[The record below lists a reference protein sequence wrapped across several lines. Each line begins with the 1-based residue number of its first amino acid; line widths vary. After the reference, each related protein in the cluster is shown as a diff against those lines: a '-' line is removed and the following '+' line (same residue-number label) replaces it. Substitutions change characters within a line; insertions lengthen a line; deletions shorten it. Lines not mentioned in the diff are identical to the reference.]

1 MAKRDDF
8 EDEGFLESLMKR
20 NAEHIPVPPSMSRL
34 LIGVAGLA
42 VVATVVAVAWATWP
56 SGKGRVD
63 ENALPVLK
71 AEDKAYKIK
80 PDDPGGM
87 VVPNKDS
94 TIFETLNVAE
104 KKKPVENLLDEPET
118 PVKKD
123 DVFGAD
129 TTDNAAE
136 KSAETAD
143 ANDGQEDG
151 PDSVDLANH
160 KGAADADADDADTDA
175 ATADEPADEP
185 EVAAAPAPVKP
196 AETAPAV
203 AATKAEPKMEAK
215 MEAKTEPKKPVTETK
230 PAVKADDKPQAKPAS
245 GSAFIQLAAVKSE
258 ADAKQKWAKL
268 QSQYSALSG
277 FALRV
282 QKADL
287 GAKGVFYRV
296 QAGPASAADAQAA
309 CAKIK
314 SQKGDCLLVK

>member
-1 MAKRDDF
+1 MAKRGDF

-20 NAEHIPVPPSMSRL
+20 NAEHVPVPPSMSRL

-42 VVATVVAVAWATWP
+42 VVATIVAITWATWP

-87 VVPNKDS
+87 IVPNKDS

-123 DVFGAD
+123 EVFGAD
-129 TTDNAAE
+129 TSADDAAADDAVDLADHRVKADEDNADEVAEDAPVVEE
-136 KSAETAD
+136 KSAEEKA
-143 ANDGQEDG
+143 E
-151 PDSVDLANH
+151 
-160 KGAADADADDADTDA
+160 
-175 ATADEPADEP
+175 
-185 EVAAAPAPVKP
+185 PAPV
-196 AETAPAV
+196 AVETKV
-203 AATKAEPKMEAK
+203 EE
-215 MEAKTEPKKPVTETK
+215 KTEPKKEEAEEKPV
-230 PAVKADDKPQAKPAS
+230 AKAEPKAEEKPQAKPAS
-245 GSAFIQLAAVKSE
+245 GSSYIQLAAVKSE
-258 ADAKQKWAKL
+258 AEAKQKWAKL
-268 QSQYSALSG
+268 QSQYPALSG
-277 FALRV
+277 FELRV

-287 GAKGVFYRV
+287 GAKGIFYRV
-296 QAGPASAADAQAA
+296 QAGPAATADAQAA

-314 SQKGDCLLVK
+314 NQKGDCLLVK

>member
-1 MAKRDDF
+1 MAKRGDF

-20 NAEHIPVPPSMSRL
+20 NAEHVPVPPSMSRL

-42 VVATVVAVAWATWP
+42 VVATIVAVTWATWP

-71 AEDKAYKIK
+71 AEDKAFKIK

-123 DVFGAD
+123 EVFGAD
-129 TTDNAAE
+129 AQADDSAAG
-136 KSAETAD
+136 D
-143 ANDGQEDG
+143 A
-151 PDSVDLANH
+151 VDLADH
-160 KGAADADADDADTDA
+160 RVK
-175 ATADEPADEP
+175 ADEDNADE
-185 EVAAAPAPVKP
+185 VAEDTPVVEEKAA
-196 AETAPAV
+196 EE
-203 AATKAEPKMEAK
+203 KAEPAPAAVETKVEPKKAIAEEK
-215 MEAKTEPKKPVTETK
+215 PIVKTEPKTEE
-230 PAVKADDKPQAKPAS
+230 KPQAKPAS
-245 GSAFIQLAAVKSE
+245 GSSYIQLAAVKSE
-258 ADAKQKWAKL
+258 AEAKQKWKKL
-268 QSQYSALSG
+268 QSQYPALSG
-277 FALRV
+277 FNLRV

-287 GAKGVFYRV
+287 GAKGIFYRV
-296 QAGPASAADAQAA
+296 QAGPSSPADAQAA